1 MQTPRFTSVLA
12 AIVAALAL
20 VGLSGWW
27 FDVAAL
33 RNFGAASTMKPN
45 TALSLLLLAGGLVAL
60 VRGRRLGAIGLALA
74 PLVFGAGAVLGTWL
88 GWGDGLDALWWHSG
102 SPQRMSVGTGL
113 GLSCL
118 SLGVMLAAAMP
129 TRLALSQVFATSAL
143 SISLVAL
150 VGYTLGLQSLG
161 ASSMWSTM
169 ALHTAIGLALSSVAL
184 LGATKAGPVTRTL
197 LGEGLAATL
206 GRRLALFVV
215 VVPWLAALLLI
226 HLGGPRVQDL
236 ALDISQVMV
245 PAEALLLAA
254 VLRFTST
261 VSRTELD
268 LGITLDSI
276 GDAVMLTDA
285 RGDVLRL
292 NPVAERLTG
301 WSSAE
306 AKGQPVERVFHIIA
320 ESTRA
325 RVESPVLR
333 VLREGV
339 VVGLANHT
347 LLIDRAGNER
357 PIADSG
363 APVRGS
369 DGSMRGVVLVFRD
382 MTEEYAAQRQVQRAA
397 ATLKSVMNA
406 MPMGVMATREG
417 RLAWLNPAG
426 AGILGGDTPEALVG
440 RSVLD
445 FIPPEDAALA
455 SARLE
460 ALASG
465 APLPPRRAR
474 IRNPSGEVLID
485 ALPVPGTVDI
495 DGVPAHLSLLQRVS
509 DSDALQLRLARQTSF
524 LRATAELSQCLSE
537 ASFDLK
543 RILEDTAR
551 LAAPAPDEF
560 AIVFLLTA
568 DTPRRIKS
576 RAAWAS
582 RPELKAFVQRFEV
595 PLTAGPLGQRVLA
608 GEVVTVPGA
617 ALRAGLTPEA
627 VALLGDQKLSYALLQ
642 PLRSHAVTYGML
654 AIARTAERPFDD
666 DEKRFYADLA
676 DRSGQALRNAQ
687 LFDEVNVTLETLK
700 QTEAQLRHSQK
711 LDALGQLAGGVAH
724 DFNNLL
730 TVILSVVELMLHGR
744 PVDDADRSDLED
756 VRDAATRAAGLTRQL
771 LAFSRKQVMQ
781 LRAVDVNEVVRG
793 MEGLLK
799 PLLGEPV
806 MLTFSLEPSL
816 PPVKADPTLVTQVVM
831 NLCVNARD
839 AMPRGGKLTVSSS
852 LRTPDFPSRPAE
864 LPPGDY
870 VCVRVDDEGEG
881 MTPEV
886 QARIF
891 EPFFTTKG
899 PGKGTGLGLST
910 SYGIARQTGGTM
922 TVRSMPG
929 RGTTFEVWLPV
940 YRGGPRVAT
949 PPPVTAPRSGSG
961 VVLLVEDDA
970 SVREVAQ
977 RLLVA
982 AGYQVHPADG
992 VISATALAAKLGRV
1006 DLLLTDVV
1014 MPDGSGRELADALLE
1029 RMAGLKVLFMSGYT
1043 DDEVMRRGVRD
1054 GQVRLLQKPFTPTT
1068 LLDAVATTLR

>member
-1 MQTPRFTSVLA
+1 MQAPRFTTALA
-12 AIVAALAL
+12 AIVAALAFI
-20 VGLSGWW
+20 GLAGWL
-27 FDVAAL
+27 FDVEAL
-33 RNFGAASTMKPN
+33 RSFGATSTMKPN
-45 TALSLLLLAGGLVAL
+45 TAVSLLMIAAALVAL
-60 VRGRRLGAIGLALA
+60 VRGHRAAAGGLAVV
-74 PLVFGAGAVLGTWL
+74 PLLFGAGTALATTL
-88 GWGDGLDALWWHSG
+88 GWGDGLDTLWWHS
-102 SPQRMSVGTGL
+102 SLPQRMSMGSAL
-113 GLSCL
+113 GLTC
-118 SLGVMLAAAMP
+118 
-129 TRLALSQVFATSAL
+129 LALGLLLVAARPSRLLLPQLCAAGAL
-143 SISLVAL
+143 GISLV
-150 VGYTLGLQSLG
+150 GFISYTLGLPSLG
-161 ASSMWSTM
+161 GSAVWSTM
-169 ALHTAIGLALSSVAL
+169 AVHTAFALALASVAL
-184 LGATKAGPVTRTL
+184 FWITRAGPITQTL
-197 LGEGLAATL
+197 LGEGVAPTL

-215 VVPWLAALLLI
+215 IVPWFGALALVR
-226 HLGGPRVQDL
+226 LGGEELKGV
-236 ALDISQVMV
+236 ALVISQVMV
-245 PAEALLLAA
+245 PAIAVLLAA
-254 VLRFTST
+254 VLRFTAS

-306 AKGQPVERVFHIIA
+306 AKGQPVERVFHIISEA
-320 ESTRA
+320 TRV

-347 LLIDRAGNER
+347 LLIDRSGNER

-382 MTEEYAAQRQVQRAA
+382 MTEEYAAQREVQRAA

-406 MPMGVMATREG
+406 TPVGVMASRDG
-417 RLAWLNPAG
+417 KVAWLNPAG
-426 AGILGGDTPEALVG
+426 ARIFGAATPETLIG

-445 FIPPEDAALA
+445 FVPPEDAAL
-455 SARLE
+455 STARLD
-460 ALASG
+460 ALAHGVSL
-465 APLPPRRAR
+465 APRRAR
-474 IRNPSGEVLID
+474 IRRPGGEVLID
-485 ALPVPGTVDI
+485 TVPVPGTVDV
-495 DGVPAHLSLLQRVS
+495 DGAPAHLSLLQPVE
-509 DSDALQLRLARQTSF
+509 DADALQLRLARQSSF

-537 ASFDLK
+537 ASFDLN
-543 RILEDTAR
+543 RILQDTAR

-560 AIVFLLTA
+560 AIVFLLTTDA
-568 DTPRRIKS
+568 PRRIKS
-576 RAAWAS
+576 RAAWAT

-608 GEVVTVPGA
+608 GEVVVVPGA

-627 VALLGDQKLSYALLQ
+627 VALLGQQQLSYALLQ
-642 PLRSHAVTYGML
+642 PLRSHGVTYGMM
-654 AIARTAERPFDD
+654 AIARVEDRPFDD

-687 LFDEVNVTLETLK
+687 LYDEVNVTLETLK

-744 PVDDADRSDLED
+744 PADDPDRADLED
-756 VRDAATRAAGLTRQL
+756 VRDAAKRAAGLTRQL

-793 MEGLLK
+793 MESLLK

-806 MLTFSLEPSL
+806 ALTLSLEPAL

-839 AMPRGGKLTVSSS
+839 AMPRGGRLTVSSS
-852 LRTPDFPSRPAE
+852 LRTAEFLSRPVE
-864 LPPGDY
+864 LPAADY
-870 VCVRVDDEGEG
+870 VCLRVDDEGEG
-881 MTPEV
+881 MSPEV
-886 QARIF
+886 QARVF

-922 TVRSMPG
+922 TVRSTPG

-949 PPPVTAPRSGSG
+949 PPPSTAPRSGSG

-977 RLLVA
+977 RLLVG
-982 AGYQVHPADG
+982 AGYQVRAADG
-992 VISATALAAKLGRV
+992 VTSAKALAATLGRV

-1029 RMAGLKVLFMSGYT
+1029 RSPGLQVLFMSGYT

-1054 GQVRLLQKPFTPTT
+1054 GQVKLLQKPFTPTT
-1068 LLDAVATTLR
+1068 LLDAVAATFR